1 MMTTVAS
8 RLLGAMPA
16 WAADPA
22 PDVVIRHRS
31 GSISSRRAYPIAK
44 NDPFIPRTIQKPGFA
59 LEGVGEGNDVY
70 LEPEDDA
77 EAGSDEAKNR
87 VKRLRNIG
95 GGSQVLKEQTE
106 GDLDN
111 ELRSVKA
118 KADTLVTVSQN
129 DEEIEVGTAGATN
142 FVNINID
149 GLIGTTEGVVH
160 TLVEGLRGGTGTL
173 SITRCGGSPTPIL
186 SWRNGHI
193 LTAGDV
199 TFDVGD
205 CSSTATPG
213 S

>member
-1 MMTTVAS
+1 MTTVAS
-8 RLLGAMPA
+8 RLMGAMPA
-16 WAADPA
+16 WQADP
-22 PDVVIRHRS
+22 PPEVVIRHRS
-31 GSISSRRAYPIAK
+31 GSISSRRAYPVAK
-44 NDPFIPRTIQKPGFA
+44 NDPFVPRMVQKPGLT

-77 EAGSDEAKNR
+77 AAGSEEAKHR
-87 VKRLRNIG
+87 VKRIRNIG
-95 GGSQVLKEQTE
+95 GGSQVLKEQAE

-142 FVNINID
+142 FIGINID
-149 GLIGTTEGVVH
+149 GLIGTTEGIVH
-160 TLVEGLRGGTGTL
+160 TLVEGTRGGTGTL
-173 SITRCGGSPTPIL
+173 SITRCGGSPTQIL
-186 SWRNGHI
+186 SWRQGQI

-205 CSSTATPG
+205 CSSTSTPG